1 MQRFYV
7 SLLTTGMICVMLFV
21 SISSTRA
28 LDNNPKIQDRYS
40 SPSADKILSPSTAR
54 TEPPTKMQ
62 PTTDQKFTTIFSKL
76 ATLEQTVAALQNQVT
91 AQAQLI
97 AQLKQVISVNSSGT
111 VTIQAPGTLN
121 MTAGGTVKLSGSKI
135 DMNAPITGVHGIL
148 KADTMMTT
156 TVIANSYTPGA
167 GNIW

>member
-1 MQRFYV
+1 
-7 SLLTTGMICVMLFV
+7 MLFV

-40 SPSADKILSPSTAR
+40 SPSAGKILSPSTAR

-62 PTTDQKFTTIFSKL
+62 STTDQKFTTIFSKL